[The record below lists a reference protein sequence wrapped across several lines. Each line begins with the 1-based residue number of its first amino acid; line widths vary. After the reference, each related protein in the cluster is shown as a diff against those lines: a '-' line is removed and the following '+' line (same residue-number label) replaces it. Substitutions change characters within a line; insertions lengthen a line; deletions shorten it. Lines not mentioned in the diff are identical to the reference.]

1 MRHLTKIIGLTLGLL
16 LIVGSNSLYVISEVE
31 RGMTFRFGEMIQS
44 DIKPGWHVKLPF
56 IENVRRFDARILTVD
71 AQPASFFTIEN
82 KRLIV
87 DSYAKW
93 RIADVDKYY
102 EATLGVERT
111 ADNRLAKRVNDG
123 LRNQFGNRTL
133 REVVSGE
140 RDMLMKN
147 ITDSLNSTVL
157 DELGIEIVDVRVK
170 RIDLPPEVSN
180 QVYRRMTAERNSE
193 AQELRSTGKEKAEKI
208 RASADRERTIELANA
223 YRDAEELR
231 GQGDAEAA
239 RIYAEAYQQDPEF
252 YAFMRSLNAYKSAFS
267 NKGDIL
273 LVEPDSEFFKYLN
286 QQKTKS

>member
-273 LVEPDSEFFKYLN
+273 LVEPDSEFF
-286 QQKTKS
+286 

>member
-102 EATLGVERT
+102 EATLGIERT

-273 LVEPDSEFFKYLN
+273 LVEPDSEFFKFLN
-286 QQKTKS
+286 QQKTK

>member
-157 DELGIEIVDVRVK
+157 DELGI
-170 RIDLPPEVSN
+170 
-180 QVYRRMTAERNSE
+180 
-193 AQELRSTGKEKAEKI
+193 
-208 RASADRERTIELANA
+208 
-223 YRDAEELR
+223 
-231 GQGDAEAA
+231 
-239 RIYAEAYQQDPEF
+239 
-252 YAFMRSLNAYKSAFS
+252 
-267 NKGDIL
+267 
-273 LVEPDSEFFKYLN
+273 DSRCSS
-286 QQKTKS
+286 QKNRLTS

>member
-1 MRHLTKIIGLTLGLL
+1 MNTLSKVSIFIVFGLL
-16 LIVGSNSLYVISEVE
+16 FLAANTLYVVSEVE
-31 RGMTFRFGEMIQS
+31 RAAKFRFGDMIEE
-44 DIKPGWHVKLPF
+44 DIEPGLHLKVPFLDSVK
-56 IENVRRFDARILTVD
+56 RYDARILTVD
-71 AQPASFFTIEN
+71 AQPASFFTNEN

-93 RIADVDKYY
+93 KISNVEAYY
-102 EATLGVERT
+102 KATLGSERV
-111 ADNRLAKRVNDG
+111 AVNRLAKRVNDG

-147 ITDSLNSTVL
+147 ITDSLNNTVL
-157 DELGIEIVDVRVK
+157 DELGIEIIDVRVK

-180 QVYRRMTAERNSE
+180 QVYRRMTAERNKE

-223 YRDAEELR
+223 YKDAEQLR

-239 RIYAEAYQQDPEF
+239 KIYAEAYEEAPEF

-273 LVEPDSEFFKYLN
+273 LVEPDSDFFKYLN
-286 QQKTKS
+286 QQKSD